1 MAQVRKYDKGTTGGG
16 ITAEPDLFE
25 WEGVGKYERKPMVQT
40 LTRNLNYYAD
50 QLGLTGDRRT
60 RFLDNGAKAI
70 KALESGQLRRLANGA
85 YEDTSGSGM
94 SSTGKYDKNWLGKM
108 KDTDNNSYNDI
119 AGYFNTYLDK
129 ASIYDPEK
137 LKKEKEKEEDKKKTK
152 FSGDLFLKTGLAEKL
167 YAGDF
172 NANNWFD
179 HKSDQERYNAIAEYL
194 KNADY
199 SSIYNK
205 YLWDNTGI
213 TSAEDL
219 RTRANAFVQKLRTG
233 ALDNDDYNTAAALGI
248 NLDTFLK
255 KPQETPK
262 EPTLDEKIKAEK
274 EAYIKQKKEEGL
286 TDAEAEESWQLAQN
300 AKHRTAQE
308 ALQQQRGVQTQA
320 DMESEFAQWYNQ
332 NYTSGDDYNWAPKVM
347 YNPKLNTVNDKAA
360 AKVIAED
367 LNGNMK
373 VYVDQVG
380 QWMADRLHS
389 PYRDNKV
396 WGKVKQQPISNYMLY
411 RLGYAWRNGRAY
423 FGNEVAPDEYII
435 PGTLN
440 EKQYTTYIYNPREQ
454 SYKKVSLLHDEK
466 YKDLVKG
473 IWAKNKKTAK
483 KAEGGTLKLQ
493 QGGYTAYDDY
503 LRSVTEGGDL
513 ANLQN
518 QEFMSTL
525 DQQEK
530 AERQVKQ
537 QVDPLKPRDYIRTA
551 EQREAGKRQIGAN
564 PAGEYK
570 WTTADKV
577 RLATIGADVAS
588 TIAAWVPGYGTAASA
603 VLGVG
608 STLGNFGADMADKSV
623 STGQMFANLGIGL
636 GMDLVGLIPGLGT
649 VGKAGKI
656 VKMIKPLS
664 PYIIGGLRVI
674 GTTQALNSVDAIRK
688 LMSTPDKMTLDDWR
702 DVAGGIQAIMG
713 ISNYNAGK
721 RMLKRNTSSRQVVDI
736 DGMDRKTYTI
746 SQEDYNRIKS
756 AQGKEAQDKLF
767 KEITGSKSGMDG
779 EIKGN
784 KKVKWLGWK
793 IPGTGSDPGKVRT
806 QYDWKEMP
814 EAPWLNRK
822 YNKGD
827 EGYMRYFKGLDQSE
841 TQAVRPRRVSSK
853 SSKNTTEPIEHNP
866 WGLYE
871 GTRGKIPGQKNFVR
885 TKELTANEIAKINQ
899 NRKLSNPDL
908 SEQEIAKIN
917 RSRQAKGQQALTEQE
932 INQINAQRAAKR
944 APLTQQEINAIN
956 TRAKNNAPTKPLSRE
971 ERIQQMKY
979 NKEHSLEAELARAR
993 QELAEADARLA
1004 QRHNNM
1010 LPVPYTRDF
1019 IRTGSGPVISPSR
1032 PVKQPALLPQGTA
1045 PITSPARML
1054 PAPRRITL
1062 VNKPEP
1068 INANTIDRNLGIS
1081 PRTKSGAIAGY
1092 PNRDSRQADLE
1103 AVFGRSAI
1111 AKKAAATRAKNKEA
1125 RMAKIRENLEER
1137 RQKVQEK
1144 EYNTKRGRQKALK
1157 EVFNSKEGIAQQE
1170 KANQIIAERSRKK
1183 AAQQTVSKANNRIKQ
1198 EAVKRQKAQKKANNK
1213 ANRQQQQ
1220 LTKNLQK
1227 NLGYLKEGGN
1237 IPKFQNPSGPIQFST
1252 DPYYGITWNTQR
1264 MAWVRDKD
1272 GKLNVVPRTEYAVTT
1287 NGVRYKPAFDATEI
1301 EQLPIYKAF
1310 DSALK
1315 TDDQLATD
1323 WLSDAYMFRAD
1334 ANDSRLS
1341 QFYDTA
1347 ADTWNLPEARKVLF
1361 EGEAYGNNKP
1371 GRADQKAEVLHDIN
1385 KGSNYYILDGDTKKF
1400 YKNIPEGYRATNQS
1414 YDSDYG
1420 LLTHVLLEKIQDT
1433 GKDKKG
1439 TQFLAGEKTGKDKKD
1454 WNLRPEDIIA
1464 FNRMAMGLAANARAA
1479 KQAKAGLKPLIT
1491 DAPWRTHQLEY
1502 DYLGDMAAVDAK
1514 NKMASLAARTR
1525 TASGHDQFAGQ
1536 LEAEDRGNQ
1545 YVLNQKQKSAN
1556 RFYKTKEQIQ
1566 DDANWNLA
1574 AAIENSNY
1582 NKGRMLQTDA
1592 AKSQIDSA
1600 LTTAQYAQ
1608 VLAPYLGGI
1617 ENTYRQAGAIMKQA
1631 DASAYQ
1637 RALLA
1642 QMQADYDA
1650 AYKAG
1655 DQEKIRTITDDYY
1668 RKLAAYNRRV
1678 NSNPWLIQKTE
1689 SLPGSNKLD
1698 IVMYNKQGGR
1708 LTARER
1714 EVLQRA
1720 KDFNKRMLE
1729 DNKQFH
1735 KDIMESKKEH
1745 NKLIAGMSNLT
1756 ADLIK
1761 NGMKWK

>member
-50 QLGLTGDRRT
+50 QLGLSGDRRK
-60 RFLDNGAKAI
+60 RFLDNGARAI
-70 KALESGQLRRLANGA
+70 TAIESGQLRRLANGA

-137 LKKEKEKEEDKKKTK
+137 LKKEEDKKKTK
-152 FSGDLFLKTGLAEKL
+152 FSGDSFLKTGLAEKL

-194 KNADY
+194 NNTDY
-199 SSIYNK
+199 SSVYNK
-205 YLWDNTGI
+205 YLWDGTGI
-213 TSAEDL
+213 NSAEDL
-219 RTRANAFVQKLRTG
+219 RTKANAFVQKLRTG

-274 EAYIKQKKEEGL
+274 EAYIKQKREEGL
-286 TDAEAEESWQLAQN
+286 TEAEAEESWQLTQN
-300 AKHRTAQE
+300 AKQRTAQE
-308 ALQQQRGVQTQA
+308 ALQQQRDVQTQA
-320 DMESEFAQWYNQ
+320 DMESEFAQWYDQ
-332 NYTSGDDYNWAPKVM
+332 NYASGDNYSWAPKVF
-347 YNPKLNTVNDKAA
+347 YNSKQNKISDYSTAN
-360 AKVIAED
+360 VIKNAHH
-367 LNGNMK
+367 NNISS
-373 VYVDQVG
+373 YADQVG
-380 QWMADRLHS
+380 TWMANRKYSAFANDKTWV
-389 PYRDNKV
+389 N
-396 WGKVKQQPISNYMLY
+396 QPISNYMLH
-411 RLGYAWRNGRAY
+411 RLGYTWRNGRTY
-423 FGNEVAPDEYII
+423 FGNEVATDEYII
-435 PGTLN
+435 PGTIN
-440 EKQYTTYIYNPREQ
+440 EKQYTAYIYNPREQ
-454 SYKKVSLLHDEK
+454 SYKKVNLLHDKK
-466 YKDLVKG
+466 YKDFVKG
-473 IWAKNKKTAK
+473 LWAKNRKTAK
-483 KAEGGTLKLQ
+483 KAEGGILKLQ
-493 QGGYTAYDDY
+493 QGGFTAYDDY
-503 LRSVTEGGDL
+503 LNSVTEGKNL
-513 ANLQN
+513 AN
-518 QEFMSTL
+518 QEYQQFLDSL

-530 AERQVKQ
+530 AEKKQ
-537 QVDPLKPRDYIRTA
+537 IAKKSQATNRTPEQYTAGQKKIGTEFTNLEKIRL
-551 EQREAGKRQIGAN
+551 G
-564 PAGEYK
+564 
-570 WTTADKV
+570 TTA
-577 RLATIGADVAS
+577 ADVLSA
-588 TIAAWVPGYGTAASA
+588 IAAFVPAYGTAASA
-603 VLGVG
+603 GLGLG
-608 STLGNFGADMADKSV
+608 STLVNLGADIADDSV
-623 STGQMFANLGIGL
+623 SGWQAAGNAAIGL
-636 GMDLVGLIPGLGT
+636 GLDVIGLIPGLG
-649 VGKAGKI
+649 VGAKAGKI
-656 VKMIKPLS
+656 AKLFAKIAPKALLAWGTYEGAGPAIAAANKLMKDSSSMTVDDWKALAGGLQLLAGGARYAGGKKRINQLTTKSNYVQVRAKDGRMIKMTPEQYDQLRNATGLAEQNKVLKKIDPNAELGQEFNNNRS
-664 PYIIGGLRVI
+664 FKHPFKTGPETKKGIDRGFIDNSGNPTIGLDEALFRRMAGIDTRIHTPNWMGKFGQVKNPNYT
-674 GTTQALNSVDAIRK
+674 GRTTAA
-688 LMSTPDKMTLDDWR
+688 STPNQAPKRRIQTLGESETR
-702 DVAGGIQAIMG
+702 VKQGNNIIRT
-713 ISNYNAGK
+713 GK
-721 RMLKRNTSSRQVVDI
+721 LTD
-736 DGMDRKTYTI
+736 
-746 SQEDYNRIKS
+746 
-756 AQGKEAQDKLF
+756 A
-767 KEITGSKSGMDG
+767 
-779 EIKGN
+779 EIK
-784 KKVKWLGWK
+784 K
-793 IPGTGSDPGKVRT
+793 INN
-806 QYDWKEMP
+806 
-814 EAPWLNRK
+814 NRK
-822 YNKGD
+822 AAG
-827 EGYMRYFKGLDQSE
+827 
-841 TQAVRPRRVSSK
+841 RP
-853 SSKNTTEPIEHNP
+853 
-866 WGLYE
+866 
-871 GTRGKIPGQKNFVR
+871 
-885 TKELTANEIAKINQ
+885 A
-899 NRKLSNPDL
+899 
-908 SEQEIAKIN
+908 
-917 RSRQAKGQQALTEQE
+917 
-932 INQINAQRAAKR
+932 
-944 APLTQQEINAIN
+944 LTQQEIDAIN
-956 TRAKNNAPTKPLSRE
+956 ARAANNAPIQTPSQK
-971 ERIQQMKY
+971 ERLQQMRY

-1032 PVKQPALLPQGTA
+1032 PVKQPALLPQGAA

-1081 PRTKSGAIAGY
+1081 PRTKSGAIVGY

-1111 AKKAAATRAKNKEA
+1111 AKRAAATRAKNKEA
-1125 RMAKIRENLEER
+1125 RMARIRENIEEN

-1144 EYNTKRGRQKALK
+1144 QYNTKRGRQKALK

-1183 AAQQTVSKANNRIKQ
+1183 AVQQTVSKANNRIKQ

-1323 WLSDAYMFRAD
+1323 WLSDAYKFRAD

-1341 QFYDTA
+1341 QFYDIA

-1371 GRADQKAEVLHDIN
+1371 GRADQKAEVLHDVN

-1439 TQFLAGEKTGKDKKD
+1439 TQFLAGEKTGKGKKD

-1502 DYLGDMAAVDAK
+1502 DYLGDMAAEDAK
-1514 NKMASLAARTR
+1514 NKITSLASRTR

-1678 NSNPWLIQKTE
+1678 NSNPWLIQRTE